1 MPKYCPACN
10 LNPVP
15 PDQIYKGYD
24 TGSGIVKLTEEEMDA
39 ITPETE
45 RIMDISEIVKWEDVD
60 VVYLAESFYLLP
72 DPVGAKAYS
81 LLVKTLKDTGRVA
94 IAQLTKSSREHMVCL
109 RPKGNGLMLHYLYYQ
124 TEVNRVPEFESLPMS
139 SFSSNEMTLATQL
152 MESMESE
159 FKPEDFE
166 DGYFQRL
173 NTLIASKL
181 DSKIQAPTPVKA
193 GVVAPALDLMSA
205 LTASLGAVKARRAIK
220 LEQEEPKPKA
230 KGKKTKAA

>member
-1 MPKYCPACN
+1 MATKTWKGHLRFGALTIPVFLNVAARDQRIELHSYHSVCNSSVKMPKFCPACN

-24 TGSGIVKLTEEEMDA
+24 TGSGIVKITEQEMDA

-45 RIMDISEIVKWEDVD
+45 HIMDVSEIVKWENVD
-60 VVYLAESFYLLP
+60 PVYLAESFYLLP
-72 DPVGAKAYS
+72 DPAGVKAYS

-139 SFSSNEMTLATQL
+139 SFTSNEMTLAT
-152 MESMESE
+152 
-159 FKPEDFE
+159 
-166 DGYFQRL
+166 
-173 NTLIASKL
+173 
-181 DSKIQAPTPVKA
+181 
-193 GVVAPALDLMSA
+193 
-205 LTASLGAVKARRAIK
+205 
-220 LEQEEPKPKA
+220 
-230 KGKKTKAA
+230 